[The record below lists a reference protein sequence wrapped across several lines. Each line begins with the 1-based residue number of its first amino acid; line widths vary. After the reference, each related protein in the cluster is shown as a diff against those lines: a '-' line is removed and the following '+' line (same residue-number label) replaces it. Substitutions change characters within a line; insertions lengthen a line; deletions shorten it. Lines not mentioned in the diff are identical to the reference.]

1 MNRRAPAEQATKTI
15 DSARTEVEALQAALA
30 ASEAK
35 VSDAQAQ
42 IAALTLMIEK
52 LRRYGRRSERSERLL
67 GQLELEL
74 DELTAS
80 ATEDELAAETAPG
93 CTTKV
98 KGFERR
104 RPSRKPFP
112 EHLPR
117 ERVVV
122 ARPRSAPHR
131 ALLARPSCGPPARS
145 VQTLVTSLPDSVQ
158 FAPPQ
163 PSGVGTAA
171 DTATLISAWWIPLPQ
186 WVRCP
191 RIRISSRQR
200 CSMPALT
207 SVWNPNFPTGNYRI
221 EHAVNRP
228 KFVSQS
234 PTTYTDSQPCT

>member
-30 ASEAK
+30 AAEGK

-52 LRRYGRRSERSERLL
+52 LRRALYGRRSERFERLL

-104 RPSRKPFP
+104 RPPSRNPS
-112 EHLPR
+112 L
-117 ERVVV
+117 
-122 ARPRSAPHR
+122 SICR
-131 ALLARPSCGPPARS
+131 A
-145 VQTLVTSLPDSVQ
+145 
-158 FAPPQ
+158 
-163 PSGVGTAA
+163 
-171 DTATLISAWWIPLPQ
+171 SAWWCRADGVHVLR
-186 WVRCP
+186 V
-191 RIRISSRQR
+191 
-200 CSMPALT
+200 AA
-207 SVWNPNFPTGNYRI
+207 
-221 EHAVNRP
+221 AVEGRRRP
-228 KFVSQS
+228 DRDAGG
-234 PTTYTDSQPCT
+234 DSAPVEGD